1 MVKASGI
8 QADVIGND
16 PDPIK
21 PMLMQ
26 NNEKGLEL
34 MSDLLESTVAYF
46 EKKGMLIK
54 RKIAEKEASEV
65 LPEVICQTFAL
76 N

>member
-1 MVKASGI
+1 
-8 QADVIGND
+8 
-16 PDPIK
+16 
-21 PMLMQ
+21 
-26 NNEKGLEL
+26 